1 MADAGLPTSAEEIMD
16 EADRDDDA
24 SDGDTYSESE
34 SDGYSDDSAAY

>member
-24 SDGDTYSESE
+24 SDGDTDSESE
-34 SDGYSDDSAAY
+34 GYSDDSEAY